1 MNINLVTYRSI
12 FIFLRLLTLISR
24 SPWRQWW
31 KLKPEAS
38 LLENYSMHPVHWTVI
53 IASREEFFTLNSTC
67 NNVAHQRIFLG
78 QICSKI
84 HFLPFK
90 TFSDAQSRKAKVGA
104 DGCTLDKIEQAV

>member
-53 IASREEFFTLNSTC
+53 IAPGKN
-67 NNVAHQRIFLG
+67 
-78 QICSKI
+78 
-84 HFLPFK
+84 
-90 TFSDAQSRKAKVGA
+90 FSHLTALA
-104 DGCTLDKIEQAV
+104 TM